1 MSEQADELLRRIE
14 AIDEAAA
21 DNQRRT
27 ESYQRMSDE
36 LKKIEATVASP
47 NGIVTV
53 VAGAGGEIKSVTFT
67 DRVRTAS
74 PGVLS
79 AVVTH
84 TLVAARAAAA
94 RSQAEVVRRGLGDTA
109 LLDKVLE
116 SEGELFGDRR
126 PHDPGPA
133 PAPVRRRAA
142 AQEDEFF
149 EDDVFGRGRSR

>member
-1 MSEQADELLRRIE
+1 MSEQAEELLRRIE

-21 DNQRRT
+21 DNQRRA

-36 LKKIEATVASP
+36 LKTVEATVASP
-47 NGIVTV
+47 DGIVTV
-53 VAGAGGEIKSVTFT
+53 VAAAGGEIKSVTFT

-74 PGVLS
+74 PEALS

-84 TLVAARAAAA
+84 TLAAARASAA
-94 RSQAEVVRRGLGDTA
+94 RLQAEVVRRGLGDTA
-109 LLDKVLE
+109 LLDKVLT
-116 SEGELFGDRR
+116 SDGELFGDRR
-126 PHDPGPA
+126 PHDPGPP

-149 EDDVFGRGRSR
+149 EEFDVFGRSR